1 MVRLLTPIG
10 LALMTAQAFAQV
22 QVPKSYSDGE
32 VIYADELNTNLK
44 AIADAVP
51 PRDCTTD
58 QIIKWDGSAWVC
70 ADMPSPNAGGD
81 GAAYG
86 SPVWVDSSGTL
97 LTGRGDFGTSI
108 LWRVNGSLETIGGV
122 NPSDNTYTPN
132 VTRYYS
138 NNNCDPS
145 GFLGIRLTG
154 DSMWVEDGVLKTEGP
169 LINSTELVYS
179 LLYPESN
186 GGNCSSQ
193 PGDPSSSVREVSDTG
208 VAAPSWT
215 MDGTGMFKDLR

>member
-1 MVRLLTPIG
+1 MIRLLAVTF
-10 LALMTAQAFAQV
+10 LVLSAQV
-22 QVPKSYSDGE
+22 GAQNLHVFEDGQTIDAKRFNE
-32 VIYADELNTNLK
+32 NFAALK
-44 AIADAVP
+44 DAINSG
-51 PRDCTTD
+51 
-58 QIIKWDGSAWVC
+58 GS
-70 ADMPSPNAGGD
+70 PQD

-186 GGNCSSQ
+186 GGNCSPQ
-193 PGDPSSSVREVSDTG
+193 PCDPSSSVREVSDTG

-215 MDGTGMFKDLR
+215 TDGTQMFEDLR

>member
-1 MVRLLTPIG
+1 MIRLLTVTF
-10 LALMTAQAFAQV
+10 LVLSAQV
-22 QVPKSYSDGE
+22 GAQNLHVFEDGQTIDAKRFNE
-32 VIYADELNTNLK
+32 NFAALK
-44 AIADAVP
+44 DAINSG
-51 PRDCTTD
+51 
-58 QIIKWDGSAWVC
+58 GS
-70 ADMPSPNAGGD
+70 PQD

-186 GGNCSSQ
+186 GGNCSSK
-193 PGDPSSSVREVSDTG
+193 PGDSSSSVREVSDTG

-215 MDGTGMFKDLR
+215 TDGTQMFEDLR

>member
-1 MVRLLTPIG
+1 MIRLSAFLCFLFSLP
-10 LALMTAQAFAQV
+10 LMADTQV
-22 QVPKSYSDGE
+22 THTFEDGE
-32 VIYADELNTNLK
+32 VISAEEFNRNFDDLEA
-44 AIADAVP
+44 AIDAVGGGE
-51 PRDCTTD
+51 
-58 QIIKWDGSAWVC
+58 GS
-70 ADMPSPNAGGD
+70 PSD

-97 LTGRGDFGTSI
+97 LTGRGGDFGGSI
-108 LWRVNGSLETIGGV
+108 LWRVNGTLETIGGV

-132 VTRYYS
+132 ATRVYS

-169 LINSTELVYS
+169 LIDSTERIHS
-179 LLYPESN
+179 LLYPESE
-186 GGNCSSQ
+186 GGNCSGQ
-193 PGDPSSSVREVSDTG
+193 PGDPSSNVHEVSDTG

-215 MDGTGMFKDLR
+215 TDGTQMFEDLR